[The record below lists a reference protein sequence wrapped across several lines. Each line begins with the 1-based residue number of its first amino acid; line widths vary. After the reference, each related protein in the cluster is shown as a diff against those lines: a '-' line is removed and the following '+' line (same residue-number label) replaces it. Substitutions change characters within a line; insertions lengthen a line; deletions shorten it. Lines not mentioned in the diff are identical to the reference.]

1 MRTLLIKLYTFLEKY
16 VTPVERTVNY
26 SEEIKQ
32 KQNKLPIEVQ
42 EAVCKMAEWV
52 HDGIDINCFQSRGLR
67 GKGSRDYQNMMYG
80 IIHLHL
86 SAKKDDTRPVVKKDG
101 FAKAGKYLLYA
112 SFTEDQAYFIDVR
125 EHPKNDDSGKVEWT
139 SRSLL
144 EIIVHNWPD
153 LRKMN
158 IFKGAV
164 LCDSNGNQISID
176 DNMIAQ
182 LAANHINM
190 MIPVEG
196 GLYIPSFG
204 YMNSGDSASVA
215 MKADRI
221 INEAVQA
228 QITYE
233 RNPDKIQ
240 SEFKRMLEK
249 CGRGIP
255 DEYDL
260 HYEYVEDLDQ
270 FVVMDR
276 RSNAACDCE
285 NNRLYLFLN

>member
-1 MRTLLIKLYTFLEKY
+1 MRTLLIKLYTFWEKY
-16 VTPVERTVNY
+16 VTPVKRTVNY

-42 EAVCKMAEWV
+42 EAVCKMAEWIRGGV
-52 HDGIDINCFQSRGLR
+52 DINCFQSRGLR

-86 SAKKDDTRPVVKKDG
+86 SAKKDDILPVVKKLG
-101 FAKAGKYLLYA
+101 FAKPGKYLLYA
-112 SFTEDQAYFIDVR
+112 SFTKDQAYFIDVR

-164 LCDSNGNQISID
+164 LCDRNRNQISID

-204 YMNSGDSASVA
+204 YMNSGVSALVA
-215 MKADRI
+215 MKVDRI

-240 SEFKRMLEK
+240 SEFKRMLK
-249 CGRGIP
+249 RYGRDIP
-255 DEYDL
+255 EEYDL
-260 HYEYVEDLDQ
+260 HYEYIGDLKN
-270 FVVMDR
+270 FAIIDR
-276 RSNAACDCE
+276 NSKIAWDFRKN
-285 NNRLYLFLN
+285 LFHCLS

>member
-1 MRTLLIKLYTFLEKY
+1 MRTLLIKLYTFWEKY

-101 FAKAGKYLLYA
+101 FAKSGKYLLYA
-112 SFTEDQAYFIDVR
+112 SFTKDQAYFIDVR

-164 LCDSNGNQISID
+164 LCDSDGNQISID

-182 LAANHINM
+182 LAKNHINM

-215 MKADRI
+215 MKVNRI

-240 SEFKRMLEK
+240 SEFKRMLK
-249 CGRGIP
+249 KYGRDIP
-255 DEYDL
+255 EEYDL
-260 HYEYVEDLDQ
+260 HYEYIGDLKN
-270 FVVMDR
+270 FAIIDR
-276 RSNAACDCE
+276 NSKIAWDFRKN
-285 NNRLYLFLN
+285 LFHCLS

>member
-1 MRTLLIKLYTFLEKY
+1 MRTLLIKLYTFWEKY
-16 VTPVERTVNY
+16 VTPVKRTVNY

-52 HDGIDINCFQSRGLR
+52 RDGIDINCFQSKGLR

-86 SAKKDDTRPVVKKDG
+86 SAKKDDTLPVVKKDG
-101 FAKAGKYLLYA
+101 FAKSGKYLLYA
-112 SFTEDQAYFIDVR
+112 SFTKDQAYFVDVR

-215 MKADRI
+215 MKVDRI

-233 RNPDKIQ
+233 HYYDEVLSAFEKILKK
-240 SEFKRMLEK
+240 F
-249 CGRGIP
+249 GRKIP
-255 DEYDL
+255 QVYDI
-260 HYEYVEDLDQ
+260 HYEYIGDLKN
-270 FVVMDR
+270 FAIIDR
-276 RSNAACDCE
+276 NSKIAWNFRKN
-285 NNRLYLFLN
+285 LFHCLS

>member
-1 MRTLLIKLYTFLEKY
+1 MP
-16 VTPVERTVNY
+16 PVKRTVNY

-42 EAVCKMAEWV
+42 EAVWKMAEWV
-52 HDGIDINCFQSRGLR
+52 RDGVDINCFQSRGLR

-101 FAKAGKYLLYA
+101 FAKSGKYLLYA
-112 SFTEDQAYFIDVR
+112 SFTKDQAYFIDVR

-164 LCDSNGNQISID
+164 LCESDGNQISID

-182 LAANHINM
+182 LAKNHINM

-204 YMNSGDSASVA
+204 YMNSGDSASAA
-215 MKADRI
+215 MKVNRI

-240 SEFKRMLEK
+240 SEFKRMLK
-249 CGRGIP
+249 KYGRDIP
-255 DEYDL
+255 EEYDL
-260 HYEYVEDLDQ
+260 HYEYIGDFKNFGIV
-270 FVVMDR
+270 DR
-276 RSNAACDCE
+276 NSKIAWDFRKN
-285 NNRLYLFLN
+285 LFHCLP